1 MLRFLL
7 PVLALIV
14 FVLPPNLAKAVHN
27 GTCDGTLTGTP
38 VVTDTIT
45 SSWHRCYANMQNAKV
60 RFYGIYLCP
69 SEPTLATY
77 RTACDAVFES
87 DAGRLVTFTSGEDI
101 ALPTNGAVS
110 LSVGTYTYFAFRIG
124 GTIQNKMVIGFNT
137 DKSGKGG
144 AASTGKWCYTAE
156 RDYVKAKKTQA
167 DSAVEC
173 TTSQALA
180 EANVGW
186 ASEESGYMCGAGGA
200 PKVTTRGWQTNS
212 FGKRSIQYKVDL
224 ADNEYTAQA
233 GEPCPNNSNP
243 LGTIAPRSVSFQQI
257 CNPATITP
265 TTKSI
270 KISMGFEGY
279 SEVFMLNSTHS
290 DCSGPSDC
298 VVRLR
303 SRAPEFI
310 VDVQ

>member
-14 FVLPPNLAKAVHN
+14 FVLPPNPAKAVHN

-60 RFYGIYLCP
+60 KFYGIYLCP

-87 DAGRLVTFTSGEDI
+87 DAGQLVTFTSGEDI

-124 GTIQNKMVIGFNT
+124 GKIQNKMVVGFDT
-137 DKSGKGG
+137 DKSGKTG
-144 AASTGKWCYTAE
+144 SGKWCYTAE
-156 RDYVKAKKTQA
+156 RDYVKAKTTQA
-167 DSAVEC
+167 DAAVDC
-173 TTSQALA
+173 TTTQALA

-212 FGKRSIQYKVDL
+212 FGKRSISYKVDL
-224 ADNEYTAQA
+224 VDNEYTAQV
-233 GEPCPNNSNP
+233 GEACPNDSNAI
-243 LGTIAPRSVSFQQI
+243 GTIAPRTVSFQQI
-257 CNPATITP
+257 RNPATITP

-279 SEVFMLNSTHS
+279 SEVAMRDVSHGNCT
-290 DCSGPSDC
+290 GPNDC

-303 SRAPEFI
+303 SKAPEFI